1 MSSKKESTTS
11 TSPYRQAEGF
21 ANLLGL
27 EERDVGCKE
36 RFQASY
42 SQICRRQKKTRSVPL
57 HTSKLDDGS
66 VEIRSKSAWIGG
78 KGCGVQ
84 RKIPSKLLPDMQ
96 EAEEDSFRTAPH
108 VQA

>member
-42 SQICRRQKKTRSVPL
+42 SQICRRQKKTRSVPF
-57 HTSKLDDGS
+57 HTSELDDGS
-66 VEIRSKSAWIGG
+66 VEIIF
-78 KGCGVQ
+78 V
-84 RKIPSKLLPDMQ
+84 
-96 EAEEDSFRTAPH
+96 
-108 VQA
+108 